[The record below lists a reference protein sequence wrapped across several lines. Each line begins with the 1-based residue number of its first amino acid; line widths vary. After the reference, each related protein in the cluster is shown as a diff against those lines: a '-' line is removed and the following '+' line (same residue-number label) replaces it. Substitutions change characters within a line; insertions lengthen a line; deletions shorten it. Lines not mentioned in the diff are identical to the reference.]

1 MINSI
6 NKSGFTLLEIMVASA
21 LALILI
27 GGGIAA
33 YSSYGAERDK
43 SGGGSELVAFL
54 RTAQSLSRSGNK
66 PEECATLDGY
76 RVWSGNTAQSESF
89 NAASAG
95 VQNYFR
101 SLRCNGESIDL
112 EVTQASLPGQAFFL
126 NEFDLLFPPRI
137 GSILGAPFTIR
148 IGSIDDEEAKEKQIE
163 VGLNGIINDLGL
175 VEP

>member
-1 MINSI
+1 M
-6 NKSGFTLLEIMVASA
+6 NKFFYNSGFTLLEIMVATA
-21 LALILI
+21 LALVLI

-66 PEECATLDGY
+66 PPQCSTLDGY
-76 RVWSGNTAQSESF
+76 RVWSGSSAQSGSY
-89 NAASAG
+89 NAAGAG

-137 GSILGAPFTIR
+137 GPILGTPLVIR
-148 IGSIDDEEAKEKQIE
+148 IGAADDEQAKEKQIE
-163 VGLNGIINDLGL
+163 IGINGIINDLGM